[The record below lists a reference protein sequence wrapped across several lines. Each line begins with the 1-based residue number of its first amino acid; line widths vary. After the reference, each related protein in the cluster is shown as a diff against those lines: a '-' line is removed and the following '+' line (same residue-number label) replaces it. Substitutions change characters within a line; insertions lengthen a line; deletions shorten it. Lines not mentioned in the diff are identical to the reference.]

1 MKEQTNP
8 SPNEVCV
15 KTNCQYGYAL
25 LLDEKPPR
33 IDNTVE
39 YVIIGESIYYPHCV
53 IIRRKDSCSFN
64 GKKRWIVPKD
74 SLY

>member
-1 MKEQTNP
+1 MKERANP

-15 KTNCQYGYAL
+15 KTHCQYGYAL
-25 LLDEKPPR
+25 QDEKPPR

>member
-1 MKEQTNP
+1 MYKNTGGNMD
-8 SPNEVCV
+8 SL
-15 KTNCQYGYAL
+15 KTHCQYGYAL
-25 LLDEKPPR
+25 LGEKPPR

-39 YVIIGESIYYPHCV
+39 YVIIGESIYFPYCV
-53 IIRRKDSCSFN
+53 IIQRKDSSSFN